1 MFECWTSQ
9 GEEAVLKLAP
19 TRQETALE
27 AAALTVWRDSGA
39 SVQLLGADAAAGAL
53 LLRRV
58 RPATPLPPDEHEAMD
73 VAIDLLPRL
82 HGASYDVVFPT
93 LAELYPFLAQH
104 SVDDLEYERRT
115 RREPDRAVVA
125 LELLPAA
132 NAATDAL
139 FASSDATV
147 LVHGDFI
154 DKNIL
159 LHGDRYVSSDPIPRT
174 GDPASDI
181 GFFAHDHPPATGML
195 QRARSIAA
203 ATGNDTV
210 RAQRWT
216 AVWTV
221 LLAISAWRPDQH
233 DLEELITTREFSELL
248 DT

>member
-1 MFECWTSQ
+1 
-9 GEEAVLKLAP
+9 
-19 TRQETALE
+19 
-27 AAALTVWRDSGA
+27 
-39 SVQLLGADAAAGAL
+39 
-53 LLRRV
+53 
-58 RPATPLPPDEHEAMD
+58 MD

-82 HGASYDVVFPT
+82 HSASYDVAFPT

-132 NAATDAL
+132 NAAADAL

-147 LVHGDFI
+147 LLHGDFI

-181 GFFAHDHPPATGML
+181 GFFAHDHPPVTGVL
-195 QRARSIAA
+195 QRARSVAA
-203 ATGNDTV
+203 ATGHDIV
-210 RAQRWT
+210 RAERWT

-221 LLAISAWRPDQH
+221 LLAVSAWRPDQH
-233 DLEELITTREFSELL
+233 DLEELITNREFSELL
-248 DT
+248 ET